1 MLKKR
6 TTRGSTLIAIVFV
19 LALVA
24 LAAAGVA
31 YLGFGFMPDA
41 SWAEGI

>member
-1 MLKKR
+1 MLKKKG
-6 TTRGSTLIAIVFV
+6 TRGTTLIAIVFV
-19 LALVA
+19 VALVS

-31 YLGFGFMPDA
+31 YLDFGFMPDA